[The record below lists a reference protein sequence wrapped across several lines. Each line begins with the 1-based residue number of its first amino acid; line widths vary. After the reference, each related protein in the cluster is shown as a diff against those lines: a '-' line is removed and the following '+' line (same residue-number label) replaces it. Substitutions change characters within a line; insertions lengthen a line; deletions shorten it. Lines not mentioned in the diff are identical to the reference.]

1 MGGGENGGRSII
13 AFFMPPSPLAA
24 DNLPAAFAMTM
35 GGVVLIC
42 LMDPVAKIL
51 TETLPLYMVVCARF
65 VFHTLWMT
73 PAVLWRAQKTPL
85 RLGDF
90 RGHALRGLLIALATL
105 CFFAAIRDNPI
116 PDTIAIFFVEP
127 IFVMLLAAM
136 FLGEKL
142 RRRRIVAALTAFVG
156 VLIVMRP
163 GGGHYEP
170 SIFFALLAGFFFA
183 GYLVATRM
191 SSSRGSPLT
200 AAWGAALTAAAFSAP
215 FAAWDWQTPT
225 EREWWLI
232 VLLGALAASGHWAL
246 TCACRWAAAA
256 LIGIFH
262 YAEILAAAVVSY
274 FLFAHIPDFW
284 VWPGFA
290 LIAGANTVVTLLEMR
305 EKKKAARPPK

>member
-1 MGGGENGGRSII
+1 
-13 AFFMPPSPLAA
+13 
-24 DNLPAAFAMTM
+24 
-35 GGVVLIC
+35 
-42 LMDPVAKIL
+42 
-51 TETLPLYMVVCARF
+51 
-65 VFHTLWMT
+65 MT

-170 SIFFALLAGFFFA
+170 SIFFALLAGFFFRGLSGGDSHVVVA
-183 GYLVATRM
+183 GVAANGGMGRGADGGGFFRAVCGMGLANADRARM
-191 SSSRGSPLT
+191 VADCFAGGAGGKRPLGADLGMPLGGGGANWDFSLRRNSRG
-200 AAWGAALTAAAFSAP
+200 GGR
-215 FAAWDWQTPT
+215 Q
-225 EREWWLI
+225 
-232 VLLGALAASGHWAL
+232 
-246 TCACRWAAAA
+246 
-256 LIGIFH
+256 
-262 YAEILAAAVVSY
+262 
-274 FLFAHIPDFW
+274 LFF
-284 VWPGFA
+284 V
-290 LIAGANTVVTLLEMR
+290 
-305 EKKKAARPPK
+305 

>member
-1 MGGGENGGRSII
+1 
-13 AFFMPPSPLAA
+13 MPPSPLAA

-51 TETLPLYMVVCARF
+51 TATLPLYMVVCARF

-105 CFFAAIRDNPI
+105 CFFAAISRQSDSRHHRH
-116 PDTIAIFFVEP
+116 FFCGAD
-127 IFVMLLAAM
+127 FCDAAGGDV
-136 FLGEKL
+136 LGEKL

-170 SIFFALLAGFFFA
+170 SIFFALLAGFF
-183 GYLVATRM
+183 
-191 SSSRGSPLT
+191 SR
-200 AAWGAALTAAAFSAP
+200 AI
-215 FAAWDWQTPT
+215 
-225 EREWWLI
+225 WWRL
-232 VLLGALAASGHWAL
+232 
-246 TCACRWAAAA
+246 ACRRR
-256 LIGIFH
+256 G
-262 YAEILAAAVVSY
+262 
-274 FLFAHIPDFW
+274 
-284 VWPGFA
+284 G
-290 LIAGANTVVTLLEMR
+290 R
-305 EKKKAARPPK
+305 R